1 MYYEIKCIMKLDH
14 FQHFDGDHEKISV
27 KALMLE
33 DIRQRI
39 QRRKKFGKNKV

>member
-1 MYYEIKCIMKLDH
+1 MYYEIDKYQTFH
-14 FQHFDGDHEKISV
+14 GHHEKIPV

>member
-1 MYYEIKCIMKLDH
+1 MYYEIDQ
-14 FQHFDGDHEKISV
+14 FQNFDGHHEKISV